1 MNPIVSRLHWP
12 SHQIPARS
20 NENEAIA
27 YFFHPSYRPPH
38 DLLFTLPCV
47 DPTNARGA
55 NEDRPPVGL
64 YHHVALLACQIIADN
79 NFSGRLFYDREGTR
93 AVTDVVAVE
102 GLLQPGEYFF
112 IVNSDPAYR
121 YPVVPSFRDWRFP
134 HGQLPDTWPSP
145 KASPSTD
152 TVRRCA
158 LTNHGFGLTNAHIVP
173 REEAEWFM
181 RNGMS
186 RYGVDTRDINDSR
199 NMIRLR
205 ADIHRCFD
213 TRMFSII
220 PKPEFASD
228 DPDTLSPGRSIAY
241 VLHVFGSNIEEFS
254 DMYHNTCV
262 QYLNNTSRQYLFARL
277 AWTIL
282 ILLKP
287 FVLAGTNRFVI
298 RNNGQAAGM
307 WVTEDLSGSK
317 LSSLYGG
324 GGSRSASPKKRSR
337 QREDEVSLA
346 DSDDEWYEE
355 IVESEE
361 GRGRKRTRREC
372 SPTLLDDEDR
382 ARTPALSNVSTL
394 TSANKTASPHSPS
407 SRVQSSQK
415 TQTWER
421 TALADS

>member
-1 MNPIVSRLHWP
+1 M
-12 SHQIPARS
+12 
-20 NENEAIA
+20 
-27 YFFHPSYRPPH
+27 
-38 DLLFTLPCV
+38 
-47 DPTNARGA
+47 
-55 NEDRPPVGL
+55 
-64 YHHVALLACQIIADN
+64 
-79 NFSGRLFYDREGTR
+79 
-93 AVTDVVAVE
+93 DVVAIE

-152 TVRRCA
+152 TC
-158 LTNHGFGLTNAHIVP
+158 L
-173 REEAEWFM
+173 EK
-181 RNGMS
+181 
-186 RYGVDTRDINDSR
+186 
-199 NMIRLR
+199 RLSGSCEM
-205 ADIHRCFD
+205 ACH
-213 TRMFSII
+213 
-220 PKPEFASD
+220 
-228 DPDTLSPGRSIAY
+228 GRSIAY

-262 QYLNNTSRQYLFARL
+262 QYLDNTSRQYLFARL

-361 GRGRKRTRREC
+361 GRGRKRIRREC

-394 TSANKTASPHSPS
+394 TSANKTPSPHSPS
-407 SRVQSSQK
+407 SRVQSSRK